1 MSNEVATI
9 ENKSSALGEVTI
21 TPDQVSLI
29 KNTVAVGATDDE
41 LKLFFF
47 ECRRRGVHP
56 LDRLIHF
63 VKRQNKAT
71 FQCGIDFMRS
81 QAEAS
86 GQYRG
91 QEDVIYG
98 PAVNGYPEWAKATVR
113 RVDPNTGDIYTVSAT
128 AYWEEFFPGEQ
139 MGFMWKKMP
148 RVMLGKVAESQALRK
163 AFPLNFN
170 GLYTFEEMAQSD
182 MVASGT
188 PKKEPLKP
196 PQEKKA
202 APPANEGEPTA
213 RDKLKQELLDY
224 CSVMGELD
232 PEMMKDVMLEITSF
246 TGKDGNTQSFSADE
260 IELYL
265 QDGSPE
271 ISDKWIRSALGK
283 LRKLVE
289 ANKG

>member
-1 MSNEVATI
+1 MEAQGLATQ
-9 ENKSSALGEVTI
+9 ENKVSALGEVTI
-21 TPDQVSLI
+21 TPDQVQLI
-29 KNTVAVGATDDE
+29 KNTVALNATDDE

-63 VKRQNKAT
+63 VKRGDKAT

-91 QEDVIYG
+91 QDDVEYG
-98 PAVNGYPEWAKATVR
+98 PKVGNYPEWAKATVR

-128 AYWEEFFPGEQ
+128 AYWDEFYPGESL
-139 MGFMWKKMP
+139 GFMWKKMP

-170 GLYTFEEMAQSD
+170 GLYTFEEMQQSD

-188 PKKEPLKP
+188 PKGREPIKP
-196 PQEKKA
+196 PTEKQPDGEDQTVNFIPLDVTKK
-202 APPANEGEPTA
+202 EGETKGKKWTKYFIKGPDAEYNTF
-213 RDKLKQELLDY
+213 DKKFADAAYEAKENNSLIAVTFKATKYGNDIV
-224 CSVMGELD
+224 SVGEA
-232 PEMMKDVMLEITSF
+232 T
-246 TGKDGNTQSFSADE
+246 
-260 IELYL
+260 Y
-265 QDGSPE
+265 
-271 ISDKWIRSALGK
+271 
-283 LRKLVE
+283 
-289 ANKG
+289 

>member
-1 MSNEVATI
+1 MSEELAAC
-9 ENKSSALGEVTI
+9 ENNKVSVLGEVTI
-21 TPDQVSLI
+21 TPDQVALI
-29 KNTVAVGATDDE
+29 KNTVATGATDDE

-63 VKRQNKAT
+63 VKRGGKAT

-91 QEDVIYG
+91 QEDVEYG
-98 PAVNGYPEWAKATVR
+98 PKVGNYPEWAKATVR
-113 RVDPNTGDIYTVSAT
+113 RIDPNTGDIYTVSAT
-128 AYWEEFFPGEQ
+128 AFWDEFFPGED

-170 GLYTFEEMAQSD
+170 GLYTFEEMQQSD

-188 PKKEPLKP
+188 PKNQKEPLKAP
-196 PQEKKA
+196 AEKA
-202 APPANEGEPTA
+202 RGNTVNFIPAEVLISEGTN
-213 RDKLKQELLDY
+213 KK
-224 CSVMGELD
+224 
-232 PEMMKDVMLEITSF
+232 
-246 TGKDGNTQSFSADE
+246 TGKPFKKFTVKDPDGTEYGTFSETFAQIANDAKENSDMIKITFKSTQWGKD
-260 IELYL
+260 IETL
-265 QDGSPE
+265 E
-271 ISDKWIRSALGK
+271 KWEEQGA
-283 LRKLVE
+283 
-289 ANKG
+289 